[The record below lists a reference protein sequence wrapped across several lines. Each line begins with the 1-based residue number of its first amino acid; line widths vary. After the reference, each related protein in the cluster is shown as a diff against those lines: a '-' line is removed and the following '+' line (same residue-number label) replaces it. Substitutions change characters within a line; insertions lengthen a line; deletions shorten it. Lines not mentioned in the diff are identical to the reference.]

1 MLVAENIDPYPD
13 YLKKR
18 KDIFYIDKNNCYN
31 FYKYDDVSSI
41 LKNPIFGREI
51 NERKNDTY
59 YSFLDS
65 DDPYHLKLRRIVAP
79 FFSPL
84 YIKKSENKIID
95 LVNKKITEFKKKSQV
110 DLAVDYT
117 LILPFEII
125 SDLIGAPVIN
135 GENIKSISSGIVN
148 ALDFDYMN
156 KKELLKSLQEHRKS
170 TEYLASFMSDV
181 LDYKKKNPQD
191 DLSSFLVHSDELSAG
206 ETLTFCLLLYIA
218 GFETTTNMIGNSIY
232 YLLKNPESKKDVLQ
246 NGLTNNG
253 IEELLR
259 YDTSIHR
266 VLRKVKEDFWFE
278 TKNCKIEFK
287 KNQRVFAHVASAN
300 RDEEIFESPD
310 RLDLDR
316 HNANRNLSFSSGTH
330 FCIGSFLAKQEMK
343 ILIESIFKAF
353 PNMELTDQFEWK
365 SSRTFRGPNKMV
377 IKTNNSIVREQ

>member
-1 MLVAENIDPYPD
+1 M
-13 YLKKR
+13 
-18 KDIFYIDKNNCYN
+18 
-31 FYKYDDVSSI
+31 
-41 LKNPIFGREI
+41 
-51 NERKNDTY
+51 
-59 YSFLDS
+59 DS
-65 DDPYHLKLRRIVAP
+65 RVI
-79 FFSPL
+79 
-84 YIKKSENKIID
+84 
-95 LVNKKITEFKKKSQV
+95 
-110 DLAVDYT
+110 
-117 LILPFEII
+117 ILPN
-125 SDLIGAPVIN
+125 SRS
-135 GENIKSISSGIVN
+135 KSISSGIVN

-278 TKNCKIEFK
+278 TKNCKI
-287 KNQRVFAHVASAN
+287 
-300 RDEEIFESPD
+300 
-310 RLDLDR
+310 
-316 HNANRNLSFSSGTH
+316 
-330 FCIGSFLAKQEMK
+330 
-343 ILIESIFKAF
+343 
-353 PNMELTDQFEWK
+353 
-365 SSRTFRGPNKMV
+365 
-377 IKTNNSIVREQ
+377 